1 MISVLCALAL
11 SAAAKP
17 GAAKPSAAKPIAQ
30 VESYLPSQVQ
40 AGQKAYG
47 LTVFVGDKVERFEL
61 VLLGVLENFLGPQQD
76 LVIAKLADPK
86 LEKAGVVAG
95 MSGSPIYV
103 DGKLIGALGYAL
115 GSFMTEGIC
124 GITPIASMREVRD
137 LPKIDP
143 FALTQNGPR
152 VSAFGGES
160 IRPIAAPL
168 AMAGVDPMI
177 AQQYAAKFEAL
188 GFVTAPS
195 GSGGKKASKPLE
207 PGASVAAE
215 LVGGDISI
223 AATGTVTT
231 VDGDRVLAFG
241 HPFMGIGPAS
251 FPMTASQI
259 ITIIPSL
266 QRSFKLG
273 QTEEVIGS
281 FTQDRL
287 TAIAGQIGLK
297 ADTVS
302 VTVEVHGEPENSTHT
317 YHYRLARDP
326 KLTPDL
332 IQLVL
337 ANSFQRRNEAGLFG
351 SAAVDTQYLL
361 EDGTTLAWHSRIAMD
376 RDQSLPTVAAMS
388 VAQPAQILWH
398 NDFGPPL
405 LHAISVKATLS
416 REVKGLNVETIG
428 VRPNGYAPGE
438 TIQVH
443 LGTRSPGNGGL
454 TFRDV
459 PFTLPR
465 GLEAG
470 DYELTVGG
478 AGEANGIEIHTGGF
492 LRPLTAKA
500 LVAALAHIRPD
511 GPLYLMLSGPGG
523 SLRVGEALVIN
534 PPLTFLQQA
543 GPREGDG
550 RAQQTNQAIFAEK
563 SVDLGAFVLGGAQTT
578 VRVREKE

>member
-1 MISVLCALAL
+1 MNALLAL
-11 SAAAKP
+11 TFFLGATPSSASEQAEA
-17 GAAKPSAAKPIAQ
+17 
-30 VESYLPSQVQ
+30 YLPSQVR

-47 LTVFVGDKVERFEL
+47 LTVFAGDKVERFDL

-76 LVIAKLADPK
+76 LVIAKLADAK

-124 GITPIASMREVRD
+124 GITPIASMRQVRD

-143 FALTQNGPR
+143 FALGLQAAPHDAR
-152 VSAFGGES
+152 VAAFGGET
-160 IRPIAAPL
+160 IHPIAAPL
-168 AMAGVDPMI
+168 AMSGVDPQI
-177 AQQYAAKFEAL
+177 AQLYAAKFEAF

-195 GSGGKKASKPLE
+195 GAGGKKKSKPLE

-215 LVGGDISI
+215 LVGGDLSI

-302 VTVEVHGEPENSTHT
+302 VTVEVISEPEKRSHVF
-317 YHYRLARDP
+317 HYRLARDP

-332 IQLVL
+332 LQLVL
-337 ANSFQRRNEAGLFG
+337 ANSFVRRNEAGLLG
-351 SAAVDTQYLL
+351 SAEVETQYLL
-361 EDGTTLAWHSRIAMD
+361 EDGNTLAWHSRLSMD
-376 RDQSLPTVAAMS
+376 RDQSLPMVAALS
-388 VAQPAQILWH
+388 VSQPAQILWH

-405 LHAISVKATLS
+405 LHAIVVKATLS
-416 REVKGLNVETIG
+416 REVKGLSVETVG
-428 VRPNGYAPGE
+428 VRPTGYAPGE
-438 TIQVH
+438 TVQVH
-443 LGTRSPGNGGL
+443 LGTRSPGVG
-454 TFRDV
+454 TTKFRDV
-459 PFTLPR
+459 AFTLPR
-465 GLEAG
+465 GLAIG
-470 DYELTVGG
+470 DYELSVGG
-478 AGEANGIEIHTGGF
+478 ASEANGIEIHTGGF

-511 GPLYLMLSGPGG
+511 GPLYVMLTGSGG
-523 SLRVGEALVIN
+523 SLRIGEALVTN

-550 RAQQTNQAIFAEK
+550 RTQQTGVAIFSET
-563 SVDLGAFVLGGAQTT
+563 SVDLGAFVMGGAQTT
-578 VRVREKE
+578 LRVRKKE